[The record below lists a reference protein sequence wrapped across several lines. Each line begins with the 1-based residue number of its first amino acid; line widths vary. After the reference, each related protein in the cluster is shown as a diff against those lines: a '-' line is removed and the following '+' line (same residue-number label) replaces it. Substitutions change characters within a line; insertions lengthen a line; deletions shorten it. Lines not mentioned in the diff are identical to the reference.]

1 MKIITNEQYKFIE
14 HWLYNYNI
22 LPLFTGTSEQK
33 LLKAINE
40 TVKYFEGTGH
50 EIMMREFYFNS
61 KTHLKKYTKAGHYTH
76 VCLDL
81 VHTEEPNGY
90 VIRREIVYRVAM
102 MCYALGVFT
111 VKNFEEN
118 S

>member
-1 MKIITNEQYKFIE
+1 MKILTNGQYKYIE
-14 HWLYNYNI
+14 SCLFRYNQMDNS
-22 LPLFTGTSEQK
+22 TDETEQK
-33 LLKAINE
+33 VLKAINE
-40 TVKYFEGTGH
+40 TIGYFKDTSH
-50 EIMMREFYFNS
+50 EIMMREYYFNAN
-61 KTHLKKYTKAGHYTH
+61 THLKKYTRAGHYTH

-102 MCYALGVFT
+102 MLYALGIFT
-111 VKNFEEN
+111 VKNFEE

>member
-1 MKIITNEQYKFIE
+1 MKILSNGQYKYIE
-14 HWLYNYNI
+14 GCLFNYTPI
-22 LPLFTGTSEQK
+22 ISSKDETE
-33 LLKAINE
+33 LKIFRAINE
-40 TVKYFEGTGH
+40 TISYFKNTSH
-50 EIMMREFYFNS
+50 EIMMREYYFNA
-61 KTHLKKYTKAGHYTH
+61 KIHLKKYTKAGHYTH

-81 VHTEEPNGY
+81 IHTEEPNGY

-102 MCYALGVFT
+102 MFYALGIFT